1 MERVLIT
8 GANRGI
14 GLALARH
21 YLARGDRVFAAVR
34 RPDAAADLRA
44 LETQYGDRL
53 LVVGLDVRDADS
65 LAACVE
71 AVRAQTAAFDIL
83 LNNAGINPEYDPYET
98 FGRLEAAAM
107 LEVLHTNSVAPLLVA
122 QAFYDL
128 LKRGTRPRIANFSS
142 DMGSLTWKT
151 SGGSLSYCAS
161 KAALNML
168 TRGLAPTAI
177 RDGVIAIA
185 LDPGWVQTDMGGPG
199 AEITPDESAMG
210 IINVLDNLTRSDA
223 GRYLNYAGD
232 ENPW

>member
-14 GLALARH
+14 GLALARQ

-34 RPDAAADLRA
+34 RPDAAADLHTLA
-44 LETQYGDRL
+44 AQYGDRL
-53 LVVGLDVRDADS
+53 FITALDVRDVDS
-65 LAACVE
+65 IAACAD
-71 AVRAQTAAFDIL
+71 AVRARTDALDIL

-107 LEVLHTNSVAPLLVA
+107 LEVLHTNSVAPMLVA
-122 QAFYDL
+122 QAVYDL
-128 LKRGTRPRIANFSS
+128 LKRGDRPRIANFSS

-161 KAALNML
+161 KAALNMF

-199 AEITPDESAMG
+199 AEITPDASAMG
-210 IINVLDNLTRSDA
+210 IINVLDNLTRADA